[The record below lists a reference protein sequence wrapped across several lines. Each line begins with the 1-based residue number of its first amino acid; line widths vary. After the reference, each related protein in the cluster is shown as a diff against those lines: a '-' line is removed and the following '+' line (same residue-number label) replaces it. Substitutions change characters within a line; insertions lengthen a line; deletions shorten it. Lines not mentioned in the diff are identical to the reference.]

1 MLYHCSKTIH
11 QKIIC
16 TSRHLHS
23 KDSKNSH
30 NTSGLLLWY
39 GLASGCYIFKEL
51 DLSFHGNCTLIG
63 IIKAIFKDERTV
75 SLEITKK
82 YQQTHNM
89 CGAVVQND
97 LDLIKDAQIQFKSHT
112 PSNL

>member
-51 DLSFHGNCTLIG
+51 DLSFMENKSSYFEESQTY
-63 IIKAIFKDERTV
+63 
-75 SLEITKK
+75 LE
-82 YQQTHNM
+82 QHE
-89 CGAVVQND
+89 
-97 LDLIKDAQIQFKSHT
+97 SE
-112 PSNL
+112 